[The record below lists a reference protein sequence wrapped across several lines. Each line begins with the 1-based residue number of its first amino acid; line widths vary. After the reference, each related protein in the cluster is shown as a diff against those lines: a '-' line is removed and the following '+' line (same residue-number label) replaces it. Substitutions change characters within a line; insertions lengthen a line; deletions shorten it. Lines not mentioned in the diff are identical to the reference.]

1 MSGRNP
7 ILCAIDTP
15 DSGAAQRLA
24 EAVGP
29 FVGGIKLGPEFSP
42 ANGPEPV
49 RLVAGAAPLFL
60 DLKVN
65 DIPNTVGGAVRAA
78 APPEPLLRRVHC
90 AGGAG
95 MMKAAAAEADAA
107 ASGGKRR
114 MKIIGV
120 TVLTSLN
127 DADLASV
134 GQNGPALDQARRL
147 AALARQAGLDGVV
160 CSPHEVAALRR
171 DCGQGFLLVVPGI
184 RPADAAR
191 RDDPQAGLNPPQAPD
206 ASADYLVIGRPVTA
220 APDAAPACPAILA
233 EIPPWAAPP
242 RSAAFPRPRGA
253 APP

>member
-29 FVGGIKLGPEFSP
+29 FVGGIKLGLEFFT
-42 ANGPEPV
+42 ANGPEVV

-60 DLKVN
+60 DLKLH
-65 DIPNTVGGAVRAA
+65 DIPNTVAGAVRAA
-78 APPEPLLRRVHC
+78 APLEPLLLTVHC
-90 AGGAG
+90 AGGAA

-191 RDDPQAGLNPPQAPD
+191 RDDQKRVMTPREALDAG
-206 ASADYLVIGRPVTA
+206 ADHLVIGRPITA
-220 APDAAPACPAILA
+220 APDAAAACRAILA
-233 EIPPWAAPP
+233 EIAH
-242 RSAAFPRPRGA
+242 
-253 APP
+253 